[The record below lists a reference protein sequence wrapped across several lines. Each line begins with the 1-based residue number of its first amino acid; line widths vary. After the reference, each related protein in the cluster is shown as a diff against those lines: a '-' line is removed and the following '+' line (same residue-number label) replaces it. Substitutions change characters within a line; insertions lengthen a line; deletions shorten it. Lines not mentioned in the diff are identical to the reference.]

1 MSTHSL
7 NGSVISAHYGEP
19 VTDDMKKYGM
29 YYHEI
34 TLMPPSSYK
43 EKNVTLGKNLKD
55 KLLLK

>member
-55 KLLLK
+55 